1 MIYDVMCDVKTKENK
16 LMNFCELYEE
26 KNNFLEKMESMIPKI
41 HWKRSQKNKIAQ
53 RKEIKRKKAKDLN
66 EKN

>member
-1 MIYDVMCDVKTKENK
+1 
-16 LMNFCELYEE
+16 
-26 KNNFLEKMESMIPKI
+26 MIPKI